1 MSPAACRA
9 RPTPWREVMADVLPS
24 DLSKVDPADAWKP
37 WQPSAAVPW
46 NKKWV
51 AHLYR
56 RAAFGPPPAD
66 PDQALADGPAKTL
79 QRLLAGE
86 PDAAANLEM
95 LADTGA
101 YIRNVSQLRA
111 WWLYTMLESDHPLR
125 EKL

>member
-24 DLSKVDPADAWKP
+24 ELSKVDPADAWKP
-37 WQPSAAVPW
+37 WQPSAATPW

-56 RAAFGPPPAD
+56 RAAFGPSPAD
-66 PDQALADGPAKTL
+66 TDRALAEGFPGTL
-79 QRLLAGE
+79 DRLTAGE
-86 PDAAANLEM
+86 PDAAGNLEM

-101 YIRNVSQLRA
+101 YIADVTQLRA
-111 WWLYTMLESDHPLR
+111 
-125 EKL
+125 